1 MDTSAFTP
9 EIVDRGGKPL
19 YKFYSGVSW
28 EESANGEVIEIYT
41 PSTREILGYA
51 PAVTREQIDRVLE
64 TQRIKQPS
72 WEETPLSKR
81 IDILKKSAQLLRS
94 YEGFFTSLLVDEI
107 GKTKAEAKSEVLRS
121 ADLIEYYT
129 QEVVGLVGEYRD
141 SDAFPGFPK
150 GRLACIER
158 VAHGVVL
165 SIAPFN
171 YPINLAVS
179 KIAPALLMG
188 NAVICKPPTQGSLV
202 GLAMTKV
209 FVEAGV
215 PEGIIA
221 CVTGKGSQ
229 IGDYLVSHRD
239 ISMIAFTGSSET
251 GAHIAK
257 TASMI
262 PLLFECGGNNPVLVC
277 DDADMD
283 AAAKEI
289 VKGAFSYS
297 GQRCTGI
304 KYVLASEDVL
314 GKLIPAVSQTMDSMV
329 AMGDPHDEGTKL
341 VGPLIDPLV
350 ADDIG
355 RAITEAAAGGATIVR
370 GGEVSG
376 AYVTPTLLSHV
387 KPEMRVVA
395 TEIFGPVVS
404 FIGVSSPQ
412 EAISIMNNSR
422 YGLQASIFTK
432 DEGRGMA
439 LAKAIH
445 TGTVQ
450 INGSPQRGPDHF
462 PFMGIKQSGLGVQGI
477 RYSLEAMGRIRST
490 VINFPG

>member
-9 EIVDRGGKPL
+9 EIIDRDGKPL

-28 EESANGEVIEIYT
+28 EESVNGEVIEIYN
-41 PSTREILGYA
+41 PSTREVLGYA
-51 PAVTREQIDRVLE
+51 PAVTREQVDRVLE

-81 IDILKKSAQLLRS
+81 IEILKKSAQLLRS
-94 YEGFFTSLLVDEI
+94 YEAFFTSLLVDEI
-107 GKTKAEAKSEVLRS
+107 GKTKAEAKSEVIRS

-171 YPINLAVS
+171 YPVNLAVS

-209 FVEAGV
+209 FIEAGV

-229 IGDYLVSHRD
+229 IGDYLVSHKD

-257 TASMI
+257 AASMI

-283 AAAKEI
+283 IAAHEI

-304 KYVLASEDVL
+304 KYVLASEEVL
-314 GKLIPAVSQTMDSMV
+314 EKLIPAVLQAMDSMV
-329 AMGDPHDEGTKL
+329 HMGDPHDDGTKL

-355 RAITEAAAGGATIVR
+355 RAIREAVEGGATIVR

-376 AYVTPTLLSHV
+376 AYVAPTLLSHV

-412 EAISIMNNSR
+412 EAISIMNNSN
-422 YGLQASIFTK
+422 YGLQASIFIS

-439 LAKAIH
+439 LAKTIH